1 MSTARQGVHEARE
14 ELGGRLRSI
23 RVAAELDGRTLAQRL
38 GWPPSKVSKIQLGRQ
53 APTAGDIRDWVA
65 ACGAPEAAGELLV
78 LLRDL
83 DGRYAEWRRQ
93 LREGHAVVQRS
104 WAETEAAADTLRVF
118 ETCWV
123 PGLLQ
128 TADYAAARFREHA
141 RLNDSP
147 QDTDAAVA
155 ARLARQEA
163 LYSPGRKRWHILLTE
178 AALLYGVASAQ
189 VMRAQIDRLVSATT
203 LPAVRLG
210 VIPFRKRLPVS
221 PAHGFWIF
229 DDKQVIVEVVS
240 AELRLGL
247 PEEVAQY
254 RKVFDLLASSALY
267 DADARRA
274 LTAAAES
281 WI

>member
-14 ELGGRLRSI
+14 ELGGRLRAI
-23 RVAAELDGRTLAQRL
+23 RTAAGVDGRTLAKRL

-53 APTAGDIRDWVA
+53 APTTDDITAWTA
-65 ACGAPEAAGELLV
+65 ACGVPEGAAGLHL

-83 DGRYAEWRRQ
+83 DSRYAEWRRQ
-93 LREGHAVVQRS
+93 LREGHAAVQRS
-104 WAETEAAADTLRVF
+104 WAETEAAAKTVRAF
-118 ETCWV
+118 EPCWV

-141 RLNDSP
+141 RLNGSRP
-147 QDTDAAVA
+147 DTDAAVA
-155 ARLARQEA
+155 ARLARQEV

-178 AALLYGVASAQ
+178 AALLYGLAPAP
-189 VMRAQIDRLVSATT
+189 VMRAQIDRLVSAST

-210 VIPFRKRLPVS
+210 IVPMRTRLPVS
-221 PAHGFWIF
+221 PVHGFWVF
-229 DDKQVIVEVVS
+229 DDHQVIVEVVS
-240 AELRLGL
+240 AELRLAL

-254 RKVFDLLASSALY
+254 RKVFDLLAQSALY
-267 DADARRA
+267 DAEARQ
-274 LTAAAES
+274 LLTTAAEA